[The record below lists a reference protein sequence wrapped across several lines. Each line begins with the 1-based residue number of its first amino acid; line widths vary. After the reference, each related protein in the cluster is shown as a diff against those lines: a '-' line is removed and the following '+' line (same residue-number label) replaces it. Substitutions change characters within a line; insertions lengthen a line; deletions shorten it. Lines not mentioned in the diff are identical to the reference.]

1 MGWPQGQDVSGYQ
14 RGGSDWYLAME
25 SAGNHLLYSVLTV
38 FPGRVKF
45 SLLVAS
51 AALAV
56 LFLPVPSFLT
66 GPAHPAPGL
75 PASLDVLP
83 EVSLTVGVY
92 EWSAGGVPERLPGPQ
107 MLAVLWAAEACGLV
121 S

>member
-1 MGWPQGQDVSGYQ
+1 
-14 RGGSDWYLAME
+14 ME

>member
-1 MGWPQGQDVSGYQ
+1 ML
-14 RGGSDWYLAME
+14 R
-25 SAGNHLLYSVLTV
+25 V

-51 AALAV
+51 ATLAV

-83 EVSLTVGVY
+83 EGSLTVGVY
-92 EWSAGGVPERLPGPQ
+92 EWSVGGFPKHLPGPKI
-107 MLAVLWAAEACGLV
+107 LAVP
-121 S
+121 

>member
-1 MGWPQGQDVSGYQ
+1 
-14 RGGSDWYLAME
+14 ME
-25 SAGNHLLYSVLTV
+25 SSGNHLLYSVLTV